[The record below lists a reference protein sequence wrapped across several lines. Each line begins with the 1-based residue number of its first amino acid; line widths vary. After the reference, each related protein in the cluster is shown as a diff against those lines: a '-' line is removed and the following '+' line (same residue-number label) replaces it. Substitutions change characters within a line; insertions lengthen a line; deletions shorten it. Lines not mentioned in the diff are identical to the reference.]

1 MNKKAIKHLS
11 KDKRLFKAIQEVEQ
25 LPVPRSSGDL
35 YYDLVRT
42 IAFQQLSGKAA
53 TTIFNRFLELFDD
66 AYPHAQQV
74 IELDVKAMRAAGLS
88 YQKSGYIQNIAHF
101 FLDNDLMD
109 KDWSKESDEELINY
123 LTQIKGVGKWTVQM
137 ILMFTLE
144 RLDVFPV
151 DDLGIQQGI
160 AELYQLE
167 DKGKELKKKMVEI
180 ASPWQPYRTIASRYI
195 WCWKDAQKKKAR

>member
-11 KDKRLFKAIQEVEQ
+11 KDKLLGKAIKEVKEYPNQ
-25 LPVPRSSGDL
+25 HSSGDL

-42 IAFQQLSGKAA
+42 IVFQQLSGKAA

-66 AYPHAQQV
+66 AYPHPQQV
-74 IELDVKAMRAAGLS
+74 VEFDVKDLRAVGLS
-88 YQKSGYIQNIAHF
+88 FQKGGYIQNIAQF
-101 FLDNDLMD
+101 FLDNQLMD
-109 KDWSKESDEELINY
+109 KDWSDETNEDLIKY

-144 RLDVFPV
+144 REDVFPV

-160 AELYQLE
+160 AQLYGLE
-167 DKGKELKKKMVEI
+167 EKGKDLKKRMVEI
-180 ASPWQPYRTIASRYI
+180 AEPWRPYRTIASRYI
-195 WCWKDAQKKKAR
+195 WFWKDSQKKK